1 MTIIPIFRGELS
13 AAARQGKLQ
22 SERAFF
28 SGQLLLM
35 VAGSFAAWYFWSDGE
50 LTSSTMARIANEAL
64 RWSIAFHAG
73 LIGMVAIRGARTIAK
88 ERDRRTL
95 DFLLVTRLNSAEI
108 VLGKLAASVLIASG
122 TMLAGFPVML
132 LLHVLAGVELP
143 LILIIYA
150 GMASTI
156 VFLGAGSVW
165 VSTESSDARTA
176 VGLFLLGTVGWMVG
190 PFFVTIFLPR
200 WGIRLPE
207 WLASANWT
215 LVASSPIS
223 VAFHIATGLR
233 SWDQLVDQIGRL
245 IALQL
250 GGAAFFTVAAIIR
263 LRPAHRAL
271 GGVDRKAERRARRGL
286 SWRLRPRPPVGDDA
300 IFWRERYTSRE
311 NVLVKAATSLIFGSL
326 LVGLAAAT
334 FYYARPAFIELW
346 QNGYGSASVAVP
358 DPEMNILVRLF
369 APRPGGN
376 VAVDIAR
383 TEFNLFIRYATVAIL
398 AVMSFVIGG
407 MASEVFGIERLKE
420 TWTSLLTTPLTARDL
435 VRSALRTTAWKT
447 RFACSPILIM
457 WAVGTLAGA
466 IHPMGLLVSL
476 LALAASVWLMAV
488 CGVFGSIHS
497 GKAES
502 SASQVV
508 LLILILTFTGILPLL
523 LPPGLNPVLL
533 GAGSLPLMAW
543 TSLVS
548 YREVSTAL
556 SAPLDPHFHWV
567 GLYGGQMPMLVAL
580 AWLVAI
586 VGPSLAGFLVWR
598 YMMTHFDRL
607 VGRPFRVP
615 ETAESDAPGELP
627 APAIPKHTPTASRR
641 GSPLAEADRA
651 V

>member
-1 MTIIPIFRGELS
+1 MTLIPIFRGEL
-13 AAARQGKLQ
+13 AAVARQGKLQ
-22 SERAFF
+22 SERAYFA
-28 SGQLLLM
+28 GQLLLM
-35 VAGSFAAWYFWSDGE
+35 VAGSFAAWYFWSDGV
-50 LTSSTMARIANEAL
+50 LSSSTMARIANEAL

-73 LIGMVAIRGARTIAK
+73 LIGMVAMRGARAIAK

-122 TMLAGFPVML
+122 TMVAGFPVML

-143 LILIIYA
+143 LILILYT

-165 VSTESSDARTA
+165 VSAESPDARAA
-176 VGLFLLGTVGWMVG
+176 VGLFLLGTVGWMIG

-223 VAFHIATGLR
+223 VAYHIATGLR
-233 SWDQLVDQIGRL
+233 SWDQLVYQIGRL

-250 GGAAFFTVAAIIR
+250 AGATFFTVAAIIR

-271 GGVDRKAERRARRGL
+271 GGVDRKAERQARRRL
-286 SWRLRPRPPVGDDA
+286 VWRLRPRPSVGDDP
-300 IFWRERYTSRE
+300 IVWRERYTSRE
-311 NVLVKAATSLIFGSL
+311 NAFVKAATYLIFGSL
-326 LVGLAAAT
+326 FVGLAGAT
-334 FYYARPAFIELW
+334 FYYARPAFVELW
-346 QNGYGSASVAVP
+346 RNGYGSASVAMP

-369 APRPGGN
+369 APRTGGN

-383 TEFNLFIRYATVAIL
+383 TEFNLFIRYATVSIL
-398 AVMSFVIGG
+398 VVMSFVIAG
-407 MASEVFGIERLKE
+407 MASEIFGIERLKE
-420 TWTSLLTTPLTARDL
+420 TWTSLLATPLTAGDL
-435 VRSALRTTAWKT
+435 VRSVLRATAWKS
-447 RFACSPILIM
+447 RIAYGLIVIM
-457 WAVGTLAGA
+457 WALGTLAGA
-466 IHPMGLLVSL
+466 IHPLGLLVSL
-476 LALAASVWLMAV
+476 LEMAASVWLMAV
-488 CGVFGSIHS
+488 CGVLGSIR
-497 GKAES
+497 GPKAES
-502 SASQVV
+502 SAGQAVFV
-508 LLILILTFTGILPLL
+508 ALILTCTGILPVL

-548 YREVSTAL
+548 YREAATVL
-556 SAPLDPHFHWV
+556 SAPLDPHFQWV

-586 VGPSLAGFLVWR
+586 VGPALAGFLVWR
-598 YMMTHFDRL
+598 YTMTHFDRL
-607 VGRPFRVP
+607 VGRPFRAP
-615 ETAESDAPGELP
+615 EAAESDTLGRLL
-627 APAIPKHTPTASRR
+627 APAIPRPSPTASRR